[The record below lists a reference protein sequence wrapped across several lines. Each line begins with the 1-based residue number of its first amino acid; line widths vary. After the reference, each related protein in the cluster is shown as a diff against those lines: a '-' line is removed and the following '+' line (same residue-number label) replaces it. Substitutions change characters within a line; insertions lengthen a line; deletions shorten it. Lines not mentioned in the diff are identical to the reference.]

1 MQDNIQ
7 VKIDA
12 SGLTEELAEA
22 SIEIER
28 IAREQIAPAAALI
41 DDAFSVAA
49 RSIQSNLARA
59 AERGEI
65 SLKKLVNAL
74 GRDLRRFAIDS
85 LVRKPIQ
92 NLITNA
98 LTGSFG
104 GGRANGGFVAPG
116 QRFLV
121 GERGP
126 ELFTPGTS
134 GTISPLSGGAGAGM
148 IVNITLPG
156 VTDVE
161 SFRRS
166 ETQLSAA
173 LARAVGRG
181 QRNL

>member
-1 MQDNIQ
+1 M
-7 VKIDA
+7 
-12 SGLTEELAEA
+12 
-22 SIEIER
+22 
-28 IAREQIAPAAALI
+28 
-41 DDAFSVAA
+41 
-49 RSIQSNLARA
+49 
-59 AERGEI
+59 
-65 SLKKLVNAL
+65 
-74 GRDLRRFAIDS
+74 
-85 LVRKPIQ
+85 
-92 NLITNA
+92 
-98 LTGSFG
+98 
-104 GGRANGGFVAPG
+104 
-116 QRFLV
+116 

-126 ELFTPGTS
+126 ELFTPGMS